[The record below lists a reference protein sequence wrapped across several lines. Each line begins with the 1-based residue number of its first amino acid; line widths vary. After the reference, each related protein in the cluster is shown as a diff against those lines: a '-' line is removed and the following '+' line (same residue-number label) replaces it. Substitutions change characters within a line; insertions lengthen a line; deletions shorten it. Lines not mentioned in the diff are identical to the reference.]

1 MGDKNV
7 IALLTSINGNLKKI
21 VEISQTN
28 GTQSKEKVSEKMTQS
43 LNTGTVLTGDAV
55 KPKAE
60 QGKIGD
66 IVISADT
73 IASLKSLPLILRAF
87 SKIKEKDLDSFI
99 KTLETIK
106 KAVDSFSN
114 IENINKSID
123 SLNAISKFMLVLEKT
138 NFSKVAVSIK
148 VANTL
153 GFTSGLKHIIE
164 GISEAVDKAGKISNE
179 DIKKLEAAMK
189 STEVLNSLVK
199 SVGLVV
205 LSVGGLALLDR
216 KSVV

>member
-87 SKIKEKDLDSFI
+87 SKIKEKDLKNFKIIKELPLKLIFLSPFI
-99 KTLETIK
+99 NFKT
-106 KAVDSFSN
+106 
-114 IENINKSID
+114 
-123 SLNAISKFMLVLEKT
+123 
-138 NFSKVAVSIK
+138 
-148 VANTL
+148 
-153 GFTSGLKHIIE
+153 
-164 GISEAVDKAGKISNE
+164 
-179 DIKKLEAAMK
+179 
-189 STEVLNSLVK
+189 
-199 SVGLVV
+199 VGCRFV
-205 LSVGGLALLDR
+205 
-216 KSVV
+216 